1 MQRRRILVLAIV
13 AVISWGQL
21 VWAEQ
26 SAWKVGCAKAC
37 ITPEKSLWMAGYSS
51 RTGPSQGKLHDLW
64 VKALALETTDGH
76 KAVLVAADLLGI
88 PRAMYDTICEELQEQ
103 CGLDRSQIL
112 LNCSH
117 SHCTPVL
124 ADALFDVYPLE
135 DNHRTAIYE
144 YSAKLEKTIVAVIIE
159 AFSGMEQ
166 ATISAG
172 ESTAMFACNRRNN
185 RVADVIAARKAGEFP
200 KGPSDRRV
208 PVLAVRA
215 SSGEL
220 KAVLFGY
227 ACHCT
232 TLANYQWSGDY
243 AGFAQ
248 IAIEK
253 NHPQTQAMFA
263 AGCGADQ
270 NPLPRRKIELCEQY
284 GELLAKAVEDV
295 LDGEMEPVSPKLGTA
310 FEFVDLKFGEQPTAE
325 ELKAT
330 AAGNIEYQARWAK
343 RMLGIIESG
352 KPFEKSYRYPI
363 QVWRLGGEYTMIAM
377 GGEVV
382 VDYSLI
388 FADKYGSKTWVAGY
402 TNDVMA
408 YIPSHRIWKEGGYES
423 GAFAV
428 YGLPVVRWN
437 ENIEQEITDSVGRL
451 VDKLSR

>member
-1 MQRRRILVLAIV
+1 MLRRRLLVLAIV
-13 AVISWGQL
+13 AVVSWERP
-21 VWAEQ
+21 VRAEP
-26 SAWKVGCAKAC
+26 SAWKIGCAKAC

-51 RTGPSQGKLHDLW
+51 RTGPSEGKLHDLW
-64 VKALALETTDGH
+64 VKALALEAADGH
-76 KAVLVAADLLGI
+76 KAVVVAADLLGI
-88 PRAMYDTICEELQEQ
+88 PREMYDTICEDLHEK
-103 CGLDRSQIL
+103 CGLDRSQIM

-124 ADALFDVYPLE
+124 ADALFDVYPL
-135 DNHRTAIYE
+135 DDSHRTLIYE
-144 YSAKLEKTIVAVIIE
+144 YSAKLEKTIVAVIVE
-159 AFSGMEQ
+159 AFSDMER

-185 RVADVIAARKAGEFP
+185 READVIAAREAGKFP

-215 SSGEL
+215 SNGEL

-232 TLANYQWSGDY
+232 TLANYLWSGDY

-248 IAIEK
+248 IAVEK
-253 NHPQTQAMFA
+253 SHPQTQAMFI

-270 NPLPRRKIELCEQY
+270 NPMPRRKIELCEQY

-310 FEFVDLKFGEQPTAE
+310 FEFVDLKFGQQPTTD
-325 ELKAT
+325 ELKKT
-330 AAGNIEYQARWAK
+330 AAGKIEYQARWAK
-343 RMLGIIESG
+343 RILGNIESG
-352 KPFEKSYRYPI
+352 KPIEKSYRYPI
-363 QVWRLGGEYTMIAM
+363 QAWRLGGEYTVIAM

-382 VDYSLI
+382 VDYSLM
-388 FADKYGSKTWVAGY
+388 FTEKYGPKTWVAGY
-402 TNDVMA
+402 TNDVMS
-408 YIPSHRIWKEGGYES
+408 YIPSRRIWEEGGYES

-428 YGLPVVRWN
+428 YGLPAVRWN
-437 ENIEQEITDSVGRL
+437 ENIEQEIADGVARL
-451 VDKLSR
+451 LAELSR

>member
-1 MQRRRILVLAIV
+1 MQRRRLLVLAIV
-13 AVISWGQL
+13 AVVSWERSA
-21 VWAEQ
+21 WAEQ
-26 SAWKVGCAKAC
+26 TAWKVGTAKAC
-37 ITPEKSLWMAGYSS
+37 ITPDKSLWMAGYSS
-51 RTGPSQGKLHDLW
+51 RTGPSEGKLHDLW
-64 VKALALETTDGH
+64 VKALALEAADGH

-88 PRAMYDTICEELQEQ
+88 PRAMYDTICEDVHEK

-124 ADALFDVYPLE
+124 ADALFDVYPL
-135 DNHRTAIYE
+135 DDDHRTLIYE
-144 YSAKLEKTIVAVIIE
+144 YSAKLEKTIVAVIGE

-185 RVADVIAARKAGEFP
+185 READVIAARKAGKFP

-215 SSGEL
+215 SDGEL

-232 TLANYQWSGDY
+232 TLSNYQWSGDY

-248 IAIEK
+248 IALEK
-253 NHPQTQAMFA
+253 NHPRTQAMFT

-270 NPLPRRKIELCEQY
+270 NPMPRREIELCEQY
-284 GELLAKAVEDV
+284 GKLLANAVEDV
-295 LDGEMEPVSPKLGTA
+295 LDEAMEPVSPKLGTA
-310 FEFVDLKFGEQPTAE
+310 FEFVDLKFGQQPTAE

-330 AAGNIEYQARWAK
+330 AAGKDYKARWAK
-343 RMLGIIESG
+343 RMLGILESG

-363 QVWRLGGEYTMIAM
+363 QVWRLGGEYTLITM

-382 VDYSLI
+382 VDYSLM
-388 FADKYGSKTWVAGY
+388 FTDKYGPKTWVAGY
-402 TNDVMA
+402 TNDVMS
-408 YIPSHRIWKEGGYES
+408 YIPSHRIWEEGGYES

-428 YGLPVVRWN
+428 YGLPAVRWD
-437 ENIEQEITDSVGRL
+437 ENIEQEITDGVARL